1 MAIPFELT
9 MITPEDILE
18 VMGRQAKTVCQ
29 KVYPNE
35 RPNAVTEKLKELIV
49 VSLPYSESNKMIAED
64 DDWWLDETVVFE
76 IYVAD
81 KKTASDPKFFDTK
94 KMKTLREGIK
104 ALFPISDDIGIKI
117 TRPRTVINA
126 SSDGNGYHYSRI
138 QARMTTMV

>member
-1 MAIPFELT
+1 

-18 VMGRQAKTVCQ
+18 VMGKRARTVCQ

-35 RPNAVTEKLKELIV
+35 RPNAVTEKLTEFVV
-49 VSLPYSESNKMIAED
+49 VSLPYSESNKTIAED
-64 DDWWLDETVVFE
+64 DDWWLDETVVFD

-81 KKTASDPKFFDTK
+81 KKTASDPKLFDKK

-104 ALFPISDDIGIKI
+104 ALFPITDAIGIKI
-117 TRPRTVINA
+117 TRPRTVVNS

>member
-1 MAIPFELT
+1 

-18 VMGRQAKTVCQ
+18 VMGRQARTVCK

-35 RPNAVTEKLKELIV
+35 RPNAVTDKLTEFIV
-49 VSLPYSESNKMIAED
+49 VSLPYSESNKTIAED
-64 DDWWLDETVVFE
+64 DDWWIDETVVFE

-81 KKTASDPKFFDTK
+81 KKTASDPKMFDTNR
-94 KMKTLREGIK
+94 MKALRSGIK
-104 ALFPISDDIGIKI
+104 ALFPISDSIGIKI
-117 TRPRTVINA
+117 TRPRTVVNA